1 MENYFYFHRSFIFY
15 KRAQIFRVM
24 KISLILLL
32 VSMGSIYASAYSQN
46 RNITLNASNIS
57 LKEVIKQIEQQS
69 EYTFFYNE
77 DYIDLSQLVS
87 LSANKKD
94 IGLVLTSICSQAKLN
109 CKFMENNL
117 VVITSESQQKL
128 PKITGK
134 VTDPDGQP
142 MFGVTVAIKGTQKA
156 ALTDTKGNFILETS
170 DKKPKLV
177 FSYVGFLTQE
187 YEVTGEGAVNIVLQP
202 SINSLSEVV
211 VTALGIKR
219 DKKTLTYASQQ
230 VSGEELQKSGNI
242 NFMDAL
248 NGKAA
253 GVDIEKSSSGAGGST
268 KVILRGAKSLTGLS
282 EPLYVIDGIPMV
294 NNKGG
299 QPGMWGGTDQGDGLS
314 QLNPDDIESIN
325 ILKGSN
331 ASILYGSQG
340 ANGVVV
346 IVTKKGKSG
355 KAVVTFSSNTT
366 FQKIIS
372 TPALQFQYGSL
383 NGAMESWSTTK
394 GNYNS
399 SFVNDFFQTGTNL
412 VNNLS
417 ISGGNESTTAYFS
430 YSNTTARGVIPN
442 NTYGKNNIT
451 FKQSTKF
458 LNDKLT
464 ISSSVMLAY
473 EQTNNRSGAGYYLNP
488 LTGLYQFPRDR
499 DFSAFKNNYQVF
511 NKDRNMY
518 LQNWFVSDDKQSNP
532 YWIINNQPEVDLVKR
547 IIASTSV
554 DYDISKHFKFQARAN
569 IDYADKSYNQKLYA
583 GSNSTNVSANG
594 AWNYSKLNDQSEY
607 TDALLKYDN
616 KFENFS
622 LNALVGTSY
631 SQSVTGD
638 GIQVGNGTTNL
649 LYPNIFTFQ
658 NMPQNV
664 MINSIYGGKEIK
676 EGLFGNIQA
685 GYKEMV
691 FLDLSGR
698 NDWASTLAGTGH
710 QSYFYPALG
719 VSAIISQM
727 VKLPKVISFA
737 KVRVS
742 SSETANEVPFN
753 VIHPDNTIATA
764 QGGITYNTQY
774 PFTDLKPEMIQ
785 SNEFGTEWRFF
796 QGRAGFDFT
805 YYYDVSTNQFLTT
818 TMPSGSGYTTRYI
831 NIGKIVNK
839 GIELSIDLV
848 PVKTTLLSWNT
859 SFNYATN
866 NNKVVQLDPL
876 QPNKQIDYGSAEG
889 YTTYIKSGG
898 SYGDLYG
905 FSFQRNTAG
914 QIMLDATNGAPL
926 KSATQVY
933 LGNLVQKWSLGWN
946 NNINYKDWSL
956 NFLVSGHF
964 GGKCVSQTEALLDG
978 SGTSQRTADARN
990 VGYVSINAIKG
1001 TTAVTQIDPY
1011 LYYTTIG
1018 GRNGI
1023 LEPYVYDRTNVRL
1036 SQLSVAYN
1044 FNVKK
1049 LHIPV
1054 TGLSFSLVAQNLMYL
1069 YKKAPFDPEL
1079 AISTNQQSQSLDC
1092 FDVPATRTL
1101 GFNLKVTF

>member
-1 MENYFYFHRSFIFY
+1 
-15 KRAQIFRVM
+15 
-24 KISLILLL
+24 
-32 VSMGSIYASAYSQN
+32 
-46 RNITLNASNIS
+46 
-57 LKEVIKQIEQQS
+57 
-69 EYTFFYNE
+69 
-77 DYIDLSQLVS
+77 
-87 LSANKKD
+87 
-94 IGLVLTSICSQAKLN
+94 
-109 CKFMENNL
+109 MENNL

-134 VTDPDGQP
+134 VTDQEGQP
-142 MFGVTVAIKGTQKA
+142 LFGVTVAIKGTQKA
-156 ALTDTKGNFILETS
+156 VLTDAKGNFILETK

-177 FSYVGFLTQE
+177 FSYVGFTSQE

-202 SINSLSEVV
+202 AVNSLEEVV

-230 VSGEELQKSGNI
+230 VSGDELQKTGNI

-253 GVDIEKSSSGAGGST
+253 GIDIEKSSSGAGGST
-268 KVILRGAKSLTGLS
+268 KVVLRGSKSLTGLS
-282 EPLYVIDGIPMV
+282 EPLYVIDGIPMM

-346 IVTKKGKSG
+346 ITTKKGKAG
-355 KAVVTFSSNTT
+355 KTLVSFSSNTT

-372 TPALQFQYGSL
+372 TPALQYEYGSI

-399 SFVNDFFQTGTNL
+399 SFVNDFFQTGYNL

-417 ISGGNESTTAYFS
+417 ISGGNDMTTAYFS

-451 FKQSTKF
+451 FKQTTKL
-458 LNDKLT
+458 LNDKIT
-464 ISSSVMLAY
+464 ISSNVMLAY

-499 DFSAFKNNYQVF
+499 DFSTYKNNYQVF
-511 NKDRNMY
+511 SKDRNMY

-532 YWIINNQPEVDLVKR
+532 YWIINNQPETDLVKR
-547 IIASTSV
+547 IIASTSL
-554 DYDISKHFKFQARAN
+554 DYDIASHFKFQARAN
-569 IDYADKSYNQKLYA
+569 IDYADKTYDQKLFA
-583 GSNSTNVSANG
+583 GSDATNVSANG
-594 AWNYSKLNDQSEY
+594 AWNYSKFYDQSVY

-616 KFENFS
+616 KFGNIS
-622 LNALVGTSY
+622 LNSLLGVSY

-638 GIQVGNGTTNL
+638 GVQVGNGTNNL
-649 LYPNIFTFQ
+649 LYPNIFSFQ
-658 NMPQNV
+658 NMPPNV

-676 EGLFGNIQA
+676 QGAFANIQA

-710 QSYFYPALG
+710 QSYFYPAVG

-727 VKLPKVISFA
+727 IKLPKYISFA
-737 KVRVS
+737 KVRAS

-753 VIHPDNTIATA
+753 VVHPGNTIATSL
-764 QGGITYNTQY
+764 GGINYSTQY
-774 PFTDLKPEMIQ
+774 PYTDLKPEMIQ
-785 SNEFGTEWRFF
+785 SNELGTEWKFLN
-796 QGRAGFDFT
+796 GRLGFDFT
-805 YYYDVSTNQFLTT
+805 YYYDVSTNQFLTVS
-818 TMPSGSGYTTRYI
+818 MPSGSGYTFRYI
-831 NIGKIVNK
+831 NVGKIVNK
-839 GIELSIDLV
+839 GIELSVDAE
-848 PVKTTLLSWNT
+848 PVKSNIFSWKT
-859 SFNYATN
+859 SFNFATN
-866 NNKVVQLDPL
+866 NNKVVQLVPG
-876 QPNKQIDYGSAEG
+876 QPNYQVDYGSAEG

-898 SYGDLYG
+898 SYGDLFGYA
-905 FSFQRNTAG
+905 FQRNSAG
-914 QIMLDATNGAPL
+914 LIILDPTSGAPL
-926 KSATQVY
+926 KTGTQIY
-933 LGNLVQKWSLGWN
+933 LGNLEQKWSLGWN
-946 NNINYKDWSL
+946 NNINYKDLTIS
-956 NFLVSGHF
+956 FLISGHF

-1036 SQLSVAYN
+1036 GQLSVSYN

-1049 LHIPV
+1049 LHIPL
-1054 TGLSFSLVAQNLMYL
+1054 TGLSFSLVAQNLMYI